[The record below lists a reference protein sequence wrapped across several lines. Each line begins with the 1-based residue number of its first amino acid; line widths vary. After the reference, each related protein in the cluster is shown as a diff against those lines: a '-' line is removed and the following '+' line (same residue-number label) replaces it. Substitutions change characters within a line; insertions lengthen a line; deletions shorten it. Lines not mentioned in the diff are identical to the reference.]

1 MKLTNARMD
10 EERAVRALVHKCVV
24 AIANDVSDRERVVL
38 DERIKYFL
46 SGLAT
51 DFARVI
57 ALDTTAFAAH
67 VARKRVTTDDVLL
80 MARRDASLTALLT
93 THVQAIEAKKK
104 PRRSSTGVGAAAARD
119 AAAAEDDG

>member
-1 MKLTNARMD
+1 M
-10 EERAVRALVHKCVV
+10 RALVHKCVV